1 MLVEFPAS
9 GPKRIVV
16 SGAGRALPIHGTHPP
31 ARITKGF
38 RSLPGCRRTRHDLT
52 TPTSLQAIISPSIH
66 GTPDWWSNRNGGQT
80 DVLSKHSI
88 FQESEIEVAHR
99 RLGCRSS
106 HTQTNVRGFHQLAD
120 PTGQLFKAS
129 DGNQEA

>member
-31 ARITKGF
+31 ARITKGS
-38 RSLPGCRRTRHDLT
+38 RSLTGCRRTGRDLT

-66 GTPDWWSNRNGGQT
+66 GTPDWGGNRNGGQT
-80 DVLSKHSI
+80 EVLSKHSI

-99 RLGCRSS
+99 RLCCRSS
-106 HTQTNVRGFHQLAD
+106 NTPPEVRGFHQLPD
-120 PTGQLFKAS
+120 PTG
-129 DGNQEA
+129 